1 MEEGDD
7 DLAVFALESLFCMT
21 KTSILVCMDYHRR
34 YDYHTEFS

>member
-7 DLAVFALESLFCMT
+7 DLALESLFFCMT